1 MVLIWMDH
9 VATKVGLAKGT
20 GDKEKNR
27 EGSNSLTSN
36 SALILG
42 LVPPVGHYYFADTM
56 STLPSILG
64 SLFEIVNRH
73 PRCRVVICVL
83 QKMSEPS
90 DKQSEPSAQQSSL
103 HENKADEN
111 SPEKSSQIRQKQSQI
126 QRQLKNLSFE
136 NPGPK
141 MTDFDL
147 VPRKLKKK
155 AQMSKKNEDFPE
167 ENKPERKYDE
177 NGKLISSGLDL
188 CDCLDKNCV
197 GCFYPCP
204 KCNSR
209 KCGPECRNNRCW
221 VYDDIVDES
230 GDVVST
236 LPFSDRE

>member
-1 MVLIWMDH
+1 MFSLRR
-9 VATKVGLAKGT
+9 VASWFVFELGGGVAFFHFRLEAVDWYQLQRKG
-20 GDKEKNR
+20 DIRN
-27 EGSNSLTSN
+27 
-36 SALILG
+36 IL
-42 LVPPVGHYYFADTM
+42 
-56 STLPSILG
+56 
-64 SLFEIVNRH
+64 
-73 PRCRVVICVL
+73 L

-126 QRQLKNLSFE
+126 QPQLKNLSFE

-155 AQMSKKNEDFPE
+155 AKMSKKNEDFPE
-167 ENKPERKYDE
+167 KNEPERKYDE